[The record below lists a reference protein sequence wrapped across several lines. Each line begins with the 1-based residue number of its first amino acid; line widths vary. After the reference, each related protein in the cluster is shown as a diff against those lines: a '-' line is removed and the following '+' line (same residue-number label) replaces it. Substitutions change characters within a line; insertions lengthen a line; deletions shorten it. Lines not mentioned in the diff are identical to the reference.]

1 MFNLEFELDLSVF
14 DPIEEMGEECEAEAV
29 ADTQYASDLPTLE
42 YFPRWHDAKASH
54 EREILNEDAL
64 SALMKRVSVCNI
76 AQRMYDQGLMG
87 EESFKEG
94 FFHLWET
101 SARKRAAKALTVEY
115 VSHMREVSRWLDE
128 FQPTLP
134 TIVETGLASVKL
146 ANLGRSDAAKASR
159 KIRDWYKVTRYTR
172 TRALERGDSKA
183 FIDALAF
190 VQALLEG
197 YMNTR
202 FFAVRENARSVE
214 SRALGG
220 NNCKYTPTG
229 APKSTYRLVMHNQ
242 MGETIVSPALKKV
255 QPAGDI
261 APSPKIMIKNRRITK
276 ASQP

>member
-1 MFNLEFELDLSVF
+1 MLDLDFELDLSAF
-14 DPIEEMGEECEAEAV
+14 DTIEEMGEGIV
-29 ADTQYASDLPTLE
+29 ADVQPEAFPASDLPTLE

-64 SALMKRVSVCNI
+64 SALMKRVSVCHI
-76 AQRMYDQGLMG
+76 AQRLYEQGLM
-87 EESFKEG
+87 EDESLKEG

-101 SARKRAAKALTVEY
+101 SARKQAAKALTVEY

-128 FQPTLP
+128 FQPP
-134 TIVETGLASVKL
+134 MATIVATGLASVEL
-146 ANLGRSDAAKASR
+146 ANLGKSSAAKASR

-202 FFAVRENARSVE
+202 YWAIIENSRSVE
-214 SRALGG
+214 ARALGQRDFY
-220 NNCKYTPTG
+220 NATG
-229 APKSTYRLVMHNQ
+229 KPKSAYRLVMHNQ
-242 MGETIVSPALKKV
+242 LGETVVSPALKKL

-261 APSPKIMIKNRRITK
+261 TPSPKIMIKSRRLTK

>member
-1 MFNLEFELDLSVF
+1 MLDLDFELDLSAF
-14 DPIEEMGEECEAEAV
+14 DPMEEIGEDVWADVQPEAGN
-29 ADTQYASDLPTLE
+29 ASDLPTLE
-42 YFPRWHDAKASH
+42 YFPRWHDAKASCH
-54 EREILNEDAL
+54 REVFDSDAL
-64 SALMKRVSVCNI
+64 SALMKRVHVCNI

-115 VSHMREVSRWLDE
+115 VKHMRDVSRWLDE
-128 FQPTLP
+128 FQPP
-134 TIVETGLASVKL
+134 VATIVATGLASVEL
-146 ANLGRSDAAKASR
+146 ANLGKSSAAKASR
-159 KIRDWYKVTRYTR
+159 KIRDWYKVTRYAR

-202 FFAVRENARSVE
+202 YWAIIENSRSVE
-214 SRALGG
+214 ERALGQRDF
-220 NNCKYTPTG
+220 YHATG
-229 APKSTYRLVMHNQ
+229 KPKSTYRLVMHNQ

-255 QPAGDI
+255 QPAGDTT
-261 APSPKIMIKNRRITK
+261 PSPKIMIKNRRITK

>member
-1 MFNLEFELDLSVF
+1 MLDLDFELDLSAF
-14 DPIEEMGEECEAEAV
+14 DPIEEMDEGIGADVQPEAFP
-29 ADTQYASDLPTLE
+29 ASDLPTLE

-64 SALMKRVSVCNI
+64 SALMKRVSVCHI
-76 AQRMYDQGLMG
+76 AQRLYEQGLM
-87 EESFKEG
+87 EDESLKEG
-94 FFHLWET
+94 FFHLWEA

-128 FQPTLP
+128 FQPP
-134 TIVETGLASVKL
+134 VATIVATGLASVEL
-146 ANLGRSDAAKASR
+146 ANLGKSSAAKASR

-202 FFAVRENARSVE
+202 YWAIIENARSVE
-214 SRALGG
+214 ARALGQRDIY
-220 NNCKYTPTG
+220 NATG
-229 APKSTYRLVMHNQ
+229 KPKSAYNLVMHNQ
-242 MGETIVSPALKKV
+242 MGETVVSPALKKV
-255 QPAGDI
+255 QPAGDVT
-261 APSPKIMIKNRRITK
+261 PSPKIMIKNRRITK
-276 ASQP
+276 ASQ